1 MIRHLLGL
9 ILLAGGIA
17 RAASPSYTALD
28 IVNAGNYTAGP
39 FAPGSVLSLFGTSLS
54 TAPRAL
60 MASDIRDGQLPVE
73 LNWVRVYVDN
83 AEMPLF
89 YVSETQINFMLPMKQ
104 GLGPAKVRVARQG
117 LSGPEVTITVVAA
130 APALFVDS
138 GGFVIATHGDN
149 SLITRDAP
157 AGGEI
162 IVIYATGLGKL
173 DRNPDTGQIPQ
184 SISRILAFDDLKVTV
199 GSRVISGDAIK
210 YAGLTPGSAGLY
222 QINVELPGNLGADSE
237 LRVSI
242 GSASTPA
249 GVKLA
254 TR

>member
-1 MIRHLLGL
+1 MIRHYLGLTLLLGG
-9 ILLAGGIA
+9 LAQ
-17 RAASPSYTALD
+17 AASPVYTAAD
-28 IVNAGNYTAGP
+28 IVKAGNYTPGP
-39 FAPGSVLSLFGTSLS
+39 FAPGAVLSLFGTSLATS
-54 TAPRAL
+54 PRAL
-60 MASDIRDGQLPVE
+60 MADDIRSGQLPVE
-73 LNWVRVYVDN
+73 LNSVRVYVDN
-83 AEMPLF
+83 AAMPLF

-117 LSGPEVTITVVAA
+117 LSGPEVTITVVEA

-138 GGFVIATHGDN
+138 SGFAIATHGDN
-149 SLITRDAP
+149 RLITQAAP
-157 AGGEI
+157 AGAEI

-184 SISRILAFDDLKVTV
+184 SISRILGFDDLRVTV
-199 GSRVISGDAIK
+199 GSTTLSGEAIK

-222 QINVELPGNLGADSE
+222 QINVELPGNLGTDSE

-242 GSASTPA
+242 GSATTPA